1 MQLSLPRTGTLSL
14 LAIPPAVLV
23 ALLLLQAPDAEPAGP
38 LLVYT
43 QIPVTTMDAS
53 SRGQLEDPFPEK
65 SRIAAVRLSTADSV
79 HVLTGDF
86 VSARAPTVSYDGRR
100 LLFSGKR
107 SPDEP
112 WQIWELHLESGAVH
126 QVTEGLG
133 NCTDPFY
140 LPDRRIAFSAEG
152 SREGPLALYTER
164 KSSSGFRRITFHPRS
179 DRNGAILPDGR
190 IVFSSASTTG
200 TPGSRDLFA
209 TRYDGT
215 QAELFYRAGDSV
227 RIVSRAR
234 PVENRI
240 LFVEDASPDDPG
252 GELVE
257 VALERPLHT
266 RTPVRPDK
274 PARFEATYPEGSR
287 DSSGM
292 VTSYWNRDN
301 DTFDLYT
308 SESESSGLSLL
319 SSSSEDDHEL
329 EPVVVRDRRRPTRF
343 LSPVDTTKS
352 VGWLYGLNAHRSNL
366 PASGR
371 GTPPATRLQVVT
383 QAETLGTTPLKEG
396 SFYIEVPADTPLRFR
411 TLDADGRAVR
421 GPSAWVWVRPNEY
434 RGCIGCHEDREVAPP
449 NKIPRAVTDRPV
461 PLSPSQSSSNTPTPN
476 APDS

>member
-1 MQLSLPRTGTLSL
+1 MQSSLSWTGTLSL
-14 LAIPPAVLV
+14 LAIPPAALV
-23 ALLLLQAPDAEPAGP
+23 AVFLLQSPDVEPASP

-43 QIPVTTMDAS
+43 QIPATTRDAPS
-53 SRGQLEDPFPEK
+53 PVWLEDPFPEK
-65 SRIAAVRLSTADSV
+65 SRIAAVRLSDGDSV
-79 HVLTGDF
+79 HVLTDDF
-86 VSARAPTVSYDGRR
+86 VSARAPAVSYDGRR

-112 WQIWELHLESGAVH
+112 WQIWELNLGSGAVH

-152 SREGPLALYTER
+152 SREGALALYTER
-164 KSSSGFRRITFHPRS
+164 KSNSGFRRITFHPRS

-190 IVFSSASTTG
+190 IVFSSTSTTG
-200 TPGSRDLFA
+200 MPGSRDLFA

-234 PVENRI
+234 PAENRI

-257 VALERPLHT
+257 IALERPLHA

-274 PARFEATYPEGSR
+274 PARFEATYPEGFW

-308 SESESSGLSLL
+308 SESEASRLSLL
-319 SSSSEDDHEL
+319 PSSSEVDHEL
-329 EPVVVRDRRRPTRF
+329 EPVVVRERRQPTRF
-343 LSPVDTTKS
+343 LSPVDTTKN
-352 VGWLYGLNAHRSNL
+352 VGWLYGLNAHRSTL
-366 PASGR
+366 PANGR
-371 GTPPATRLQVVT
+371 GTRPATRLQVVT

-411 TLDADGRAVR
+411 TLDADGQVVR
-421 GPSAWVWVRPNEY
+421 GPSGWVWVRPNEY
-434 RGCIGCHEDREVAPP
+434 RGCIGCHEDRELAPP
-449 NKIPRAVTDRPV
+449 NQIPRAVTDRPV
-461 PLSPSQSSSNTPTPN
+461 SLSPSQSSAKP
-476 APDS
+476 